1 MKSRCWGDVH
11 MDLYKG
17 NHSGCLLYVLTQVFN
32 LTLNT
37 NNVISRYPMY
47 NILVV
52 EDEKEIREILCKYL
66 VKEGYYAYSENNGID
81 ALAVFHDEQIH
92 LMIVDIMMPGID
104 GFEVLEEIRKISDIP
119 VIMLTAKQEEVDR
132 LMGFDLGADDYV
144 VKPFSPKEVMKRV
157 GVLIKR
163 IYHEKKPKSIF
174 LNGSLELHLESQKL
188 FKNKKEIPITS
199 MEFDLLKVLFSN
211 IGIVL
216 SRNQLIE
223 KALGQDYEGYDRSID
238 TYIKRIR
245 QKIEDDSKNPYY
257 LQTRY
262 GAGYVFGGH
271 EDEY

>member
-1 MKSRCWGDVH
+1 
-11 MDLYKG
+11 
-17 NHSGCLLYVLTQVFN
+17 
-32 LTLNT
+32 
-37 NNVISRYPMY
+37 MY

-52 EDEKEIREILCKYL
+52 EDEKEVQEILCKYL
-66 VKEGYYAYSENNGID
+66 EKEGYHPYSADNGID
-81 ALAVFHDEQIH
+81 ALAVFHDEKIH

-104 GFEVLEEIRKISDIP
+104 GFEVLQEIRKISDIP

-144 VKPFSPKEVMKRV
+144 VKPFSPREIIKRV

-163 IYHEKKPKSIF
+163 IYHEKKPENIF
-174 LNGSLELHLESQKL
+174 LHESLELHIESRKL
-188 FKNKKEIPITS
+188 YKNNKEISITS

-216 SRNQLIE
+216 SRDQLIE

-245 QKIEDDSKNPYY
+245 QKIEDDSKNPHY
-257 LQTRY
+257 LQTKY
-262 GAGYVFGGH
+262 GAGYVFGGNKR
-271 EDEY
+271 EY